1 MAGFQKII
9 VLLVMILVVIAVL
22 VFSMNNQMEVSL
34 NFLFFE
40 TRPRGVAVWLI
51 LGFVFGILLGVVVT
65 LMTTVRVS
73 VSRRHLRKRLDKAER
88 ALEQNRT
95 PDDRSI

>member
-1 MAGFQKII
+1 MAGLQKI
-9 VLLVMILVVIAVL
+9 VLLLVILLVAVLVL
-22 VFSMNNQMEVSL
+22 VFSMNNQMAVSL

-40 TRPRGVAVWLI
+40 TEPRGVAVWLI
-51 LGFVFGILLGVVVT
+51 LGFIVGILLGVALT
-65 LMTTVRVS
+65 LMATVRIS
-73 VSRRHLRKRLDKAER
+73 VSRRNLRKRLDKAEK

>member
-1 MAGFQKII
+1 MAGLQKI
-9 VLLVMILVVIAVL
+9 VLLLVVILVAVLVL
-22 VFSMNNQMEVSL
+22 VFSMNNQMAVSL

-40 TRPRGVAVWLI
+40 TQPRGVAVWLI
-51 LGFVFGILLGVVVT
+51 FGFITGILLGVVLT
-65 LMTTVRVS
+65 LMATVRIS
-73 VSRRHLRKRLDKAER
+73 VSRRNLRKRLDKAEK